1 MHPAENRL
9 LCAEPKLMLARV
21 HHQCG
26 FWRLGVLRCGFAL
39 AGVREISLLSW
50 SPGDG
55 FPANAKPLID
65 GVFRDCRA
73 GDGPAWWREL
83 ARMAT
88 KTGRQ
93 FAKRK
98 R

>member
-1 MHPAENRL
+1 
-9 LCAEPKLMLARV
+9 MLAGV

-39 AGVREISLLSW
+39 AGVREISALPWL
-50 SPGDG
+50 PGDG
-55 FPANAKPLID
+55 FPANAKSLFD
-65 GVFRDCRA
+65 GVFRDCHASDR
-73 GDGPAWWREL
+73 PAWWQEV
-83 ARMAT
+83 ARMVT
-88 KTGRQ
+88 KIGRQ